1 MLINWITVE
10 YMKDPIN
17 LKTANSGLCFV
28 DYFGALETNLG
39 LLYMPID
46 KYAKSPKTI
55 VKSEGLFGPF
65 TQKIAIDIFKN
76 NKCKSMRSLI
86 FLFPTLDVLGM
97 LHWKLEGNKNTDKA
111 TLDFLESIG
120 EATISILDCN

>member
-1 MLINWITVE
+1 
-10 YMKDPIN
+10 MKDPLN
-17 LKTANSGLCFV
+17 LNFESYRITFV
-28 DYFGALETNLG
+28 SYFEALETSLG
-39 LLYMPID
+39 LIQIPLD
-46 KYAKSPKTI
+46 KFAKSPKTI